1 MDGKHVLSIWKE
13 KVAHTK
19 EHRDDFL
26 EKVFYVI
33 SAQQHLSFDL
43 TIKTAALPGKME
55 DICRFKMG
63 T

>member
-1 MDGKHVLSIWKE
+1 M
-13 KVAHTK
+13 AHTK